1 MESNQRFI
9 VRRLFAAAGSSS
21 SPIPGIIKSVS
32 ICWAVRYSSGPH
44 HPPPPTFLIVC
55 LSSFDW
61 VRGWQGV
68 TFESVPS
75 SWHPRKARAY
85 KSNETQSSQNHPKD
99 KLLNGDWIPLVL
111 YLLSVVVVVVVVDG
125 GGWMMMMTVTKLMFH
140 LLMACS
146 KKTKTNR
153 E

>member
-9 VRRLFAAAGSSS
+9 VRRLFAADVSSS

-44 HPPPPTFLIVC
+44 HPPPPPPTFLIVC
-55 LSSFDW
+55 LSLFDW

-111 YLLSVVVVVVVVDG
+111 YLLCCRCCRCWWWWMDDDDDCNKTYVSSIDG
-125 GGWMMMMTVTKLMFH
+125 
-140 LLMACS
+140 LL
-146 KKTKTNR
+146 
-153 E
+153 EED